1 MAQNLLETYKR
12 RLAVSEAVYKKSH
25 SNAAMSVVQK
35 ANLAQVMRNTSLWL
49 NENFGANSVGTQ
61 RADMGTF
68 KKFTLD
74 ITTVALPSLIA
85 NDLVIVKAMPSI
97 TGYVQ
102 YIKFVAGSNKGGV
115 EQGTVFNSPFALGA
129 MTPEREAYTSA
140 AVVDVLP
147 GVTDGGE
154 YTLAWTPL
162 AKNFTPTIVGGESGA
177 YIEVVDAA
185 AGRIKVHG
193 TTGDIRVKYL
203 YNNVL
208 IPQDDIPHLNMVVDG
223 ITLAAK
229 PRRLAIY
236 YAQMAAFQA
245 KTEMG
250 LDLGDV
256 LSTQAVAELQ
266 YEIDTEVVNLLVNNA
281 PDDVVVTFDKRIPV
295 GVSVSQ
301 HYESFTKTLIAA
313 SNTIYKRTGKY
324 TANYVLAAPD
334 LLEVF
339 GLLKDWKPSGRKPV
353 GPYFAGTAGNLKVY
367 ISPAI
372 EEGHFV
378 VGFNG
383 DDLATSAAIYA
394 PYMAIVPTAPI
405 QFADGGTSIGFST
418 LYDLKLLNQCLLVA
432 GKVVDTTPETTDTIA
447 VING

>member
-1 MAQNLLETYKR
+1 
-12 RLAVSEAVYKKSH
+12 
-25 SNAAMSVVQK
+25 
-35 ANLAQVMRNTSLWL
+35 
-49 NENFGANSVGTQ
+49 
-61 RADMGTF
+61 
-68 KKFTLD
+68 
-74 ITTVALPSLIA
+74 
-85 NDLVIVKAMPSI
+85 
-97 TGYVQ
+97 
-102 YIKFVAGSNKGGV
+102 
-115 EQGTVFNSPFALGA
+115 

-147 GVTDGGE
+147 GVEDNGE

-162 AKNFTPTIVGGESGA
+162 APKFTPTIVGGESGA
-177 YIEVVDAA
+177 YIEVIDAA
-185 AGRIKVHG
+185 TGRIKVHG
-193 TTGDIRVKYL
+193 ATGDIRVKYL

-266 YEIDTEVVNLLVNNA
+266 YEIDTEVVNLLVDSA
-281 PDDVVVTFDKRIPV
+281 PADVTVTFDKRVPV
-295 GVSVSQ
+295 GVSISQ

-339 GLLKDWKPSGRKPV
+339 ALLKDWKPSGRKPV
-353 GPYFAGTAGNLKVY
+353 GPYLAGTANGLKVY

-372 EEGHFV
+372 PEGKFV

-394 PYMAIVPTAPI
+394 PYMAIIPTQPV
-405 QFADGGTSIGFST
+405 QFPDGGTTVGFST
-418 LYDLKLLNQCLLVA
+418 LYDLRLLNQCLLVA
-432 GKVVDTTPETTDTIA
+432 GNVVDTTPEAEKTIA

>member
-1 MAQNLLETYKR
+1 MSQNLLETYKR
-12 RLAVSEAVYKKSH
+12 RLALSESVYKKSH
-25 SNAAMSVVQK
+25 DASMSVAQK
-35 ANLAQVMRNTSLWL
+35 AVLAQTMRNTSLWL

-74 ITTVALPSLIA
+74 IITVAVPTLIA
-85 NDLVIVKAMPSI
+85 NDLVIVQSMGSI
-97 TGYVQ
+97 TGNIQ
-102 YIKFVAGSNKGGV
+102 YIKFVAGSNKGGI

-129 MTPEREAYTSA
+129 MTPEREAYTTA

-177 YIEVVDAA
+177 YIEVVDAET
-185 AGRIKVHG
+185 GRIKVHG
-193 TTGDIRVKYL
+193 ATGDIRVKYL

-223 ITLAAK
+223 TTLEAK

-236 YAQMAAFQA
+236 YSQMAAFQA
-245 KTEMG
+245 KVEMG

-256 LSTQAVAELQ
+256 LSTQAVGEVH
-266 YEIDTEVVNLLVNNA
+266 YEIDTEVVNLLVNSA
-281 PDDVVVTFDKRIPV
+281 PADVTVTFDKRVPV
-295 GVSVSQ
+295 GVSISQ
-301 HYESFTKTLIAA
+301 HYESFRKTLIAA

-353 GPYFAGTAGNLKVY
+353 GPYYAGTAGNLKVY

-372 EEGHFV
+372 PQGKFA
-378 VGFNG
+378 VGFHG
-383 DDLATSAAIYA
+383 DDLATSAAVLGL
-394 PYMAIVPTAPI
+394 YMPIVPTTPM
-405 QFADGGTSIGFST
+405 QFSDGGTAVGFST
-418 LYDLKLLNQCLLVA
+418 LYALKLLNPCLLVA
-432 GKVVDTTPETTDTIA
+432 GEVVDTTPEATETIA

>member
-1 MAQNLLETYKR
+1 
-12 RLAVSEAVYKKSH
+12 
-25 SNAAMSVVQK
+25 
-35 ANLAQVMRNTSLWL
+35 MRKH
-49 NENFGANSVGTQ
+49 G
-61 RADMGTF
+61 R
-68 KKFTLD
+68 
-74 ITTVALPSLIA
+74 
-85 NDLVIVKAMPSI
+85 
-97 TGYVQ
+97 
-102 YIKFVAGSNKGGV
+102 
-115 EQGTVFNSPFALGA
+115 
-129 MTPEREAYTSA
+129 
-140 AVVDVLP
+140 
-147 GVTDGGE
+147 TDG
-154 YTLAWTPL
+154 
-162 AKNFTPTIVGGESGA
+162 SGRFA
-177 YIEVVDAA
+177 
-185 AGRIKVHG
+185 
-193 TTGDIRVKYL
+193 TYL
-203 YNNVL
+203 NNVI

-266 YEIDTEVVNLLVNNA
+266 YEIDTEVVNLLVDSA
-281 PDDVVVTFDKRIPV
+281 PADVTVTFDKRVPV
-295 GVSVSQ
+295 GVSISQ

-339 GLLKDWKPSGRKPV
+339 ALLKDWKPSGRKPV
-353 GPYFAGTAGNLKVY
+353 GPYLAGTANGLKVY

-372 EEGHFV
+372 PEGKFV

-394 PYMAIVPTAPI
+394 PYMAIIPTQPI
-405 QFADGGTSIGFST
+405 QFPDGGTTVGFST

-432 GKVVDTTPETTDTIA
+432 GNVVDTTPEAEKTIA